1 MCLEHDGDPRSDSS
15 RDLETGRSLTPETS
29 SGSQPLFVII
39 AVAAAVTLAQ
49 AYEYIFPLG
58 HGWTYDYG
66 AGLETIPVHFAL
78 VQSTCD
84 RGSIG
89 PIRSRRHRSV
99 ILLW

>member
-49 AYEYIFPLG
+49 AYYFPARPWLDLRLRS
-58 HGWTYDYG
+58 WPRDNSS
-66 AGLETIPVHFAL
+66 AL
-78 VQSTCD
+78 CS
-84 RGSIG
+84 R
-89 PIRSRRHRSV
+89 PINMR
-99 ILLW
+99 